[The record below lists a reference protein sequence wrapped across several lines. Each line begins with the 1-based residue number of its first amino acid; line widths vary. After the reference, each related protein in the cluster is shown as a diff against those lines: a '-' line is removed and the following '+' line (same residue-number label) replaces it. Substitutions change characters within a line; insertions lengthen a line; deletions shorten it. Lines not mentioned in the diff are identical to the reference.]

1 MALIVGFFAFG
12 RLLLHA
18 SLCVLL
24 IPKQKTKKNHPI
36 DVYKTSQKTMGDS
49 VVLPNTQPI
58 YTITHGRKGG
68 FKTLQKGE

>member
-1 MALIVGFFAFG
+1 MRAFN
-12 RLLLHA
+12 
-18 SLCVLL
+18 SKT
-24 IPKQKTKKNHPI
+24 KQKKNHPI

-58 YTITHGRKGG
+58 YTNTHGRKGG